1 MEVTTPVQIRQTND
15 CEILTFFNA
24 NDVEY
29 SLTGDHLF
37 VIHSE
42 RGDLRAGPGDWL
54 TVGSDG
60 EVVVEQRRR
69 PSMSCTCGGRSSAPR
84 RTMPSRLLAHADPA
98 DEAE

>member
-60 EVVVEQRRR
+60 EVVVDGVSELHMQRAIECAQANDAEQ
-69 PSMSCTCGGRSSAPR
+69 TAG
-84 RTMPSRLLAHADPA
+84 SR
-98 DEAE
+98 

>member
-60 EVVVEQRRR
+60 EVVVEPSARR
-69 PSMSCTCGGRSSAPR
+69 AR
-84 RTMPSRLLAHADPA
+84 RL
-98 DEAE
+98 

>member
-60 EVVVEQRRR
+60 EVVVEPSAVEPDVYELHMRRAIEHAQAHDAEQ
-69 PSMSCTCGGRSSAPR
+69 TAG
-84 RTMPSRLLAHADPA
+84 SR
-98 DEAE
+98 

>member
-60 EVVVEQRRR
+60 EVVVDGVSELHMQRGIER
-69 PSMSCTCGGRSSAPR
+69 
-84 RTMPSRLLAHADPA
+84 AHAHD
-98 DEAE
+98 AEQTAGSR

>member
-60 EVVVEQRRR
+60 EVVVE
-69 PSMSCTCGGRSSAPR
+69 PASLSCTCSGRSSAPR

>member
-1 MEVTTPVQIRQTND
+1 MEVSAPVQIRQTND

-24 NDVEY
+24 RDVEY

-42 RGDLRAGPGDWL
+42 RGDVRAGPGDWL

-60 EVVVEQRRR
+60 EVVVEYGVHEQHMQGAIER
-69 PSMSCTCGGRSSAPR
+69 
-84 RTMPSRLLAHADPA
+84 AHAND
-98 DEAE
+98 AEQTAGSR

>member
-15 CEILTFFNA
+15 GEILTFFNT
-24 NDVEY
+24 NDVAY

-60 EVVVEQRRR
+60 EVVVERGVYELHMQRAIERAQANDAEQ
-69 PSMSCTCGGRSSAPR
+69 TAG
-84 RTMPSRLLAHADPA
+84 SR
-98 DEAE
+98 

>member
-60 EVVVEQRRR
+60 EVVVERGVYELHMQRAIERAQANDAEQ
-69 PSMSCTCGGRSSAPR
+69 TAG
-84 RTMPSRLLAHADPA
+84 SR
-98 DEAE
+98 

>member
-37 VIHSE
+37 VIHAS
-42 RGDLRAGPGDWL
+42 GATCAPVRA
-54 TVGSDG
+54 TGSRSAPM
-60 EVVVEQRRR
+60 VR
-69 PSMSCTCGGRSSAPR
+69 SSSSTASLSCTCSGRSSAPR